1 MRRARARR
9 CCGSGLLLVRC
20 TRRRPPAPGAASGVP
35 WWVWPLALFV
45 VCFLMGIVAVPAGI
59 GGGTLFVPIVGS
71 FFPFHL
77 DFVRGAG
84 LLVALA
90 SALAAGP
97 MLLRSGLGSLRL
109 ALPLAVLASAT
120 SIGGAM
126 LGLAMPANVV
136 QMLLGGVVLG
146 IVVLMLVTKKSEF
159 PHVAQPDALSQALA
173 LNGVFV
179 DGASGRVVQW
189 QVHRTVPGLFVFLG
203 IGVLAGMF
211 GIGAG
216 WANVPALNLLMG
228 APLKVSAGTS
238 GLVLSLVDSSAAW
251 VYINQGAVLPMIAVP
266 SVVGM
271 MLGARIGARLL
282 ERAQGLGDP
291 AHGDRGAAVRRAARA
306 AQGHRG
312 VAMKAAPRPGRAA
325 RRAVAL
331 RAPARLGHAHRP
343 VRAGADLRRLHDR
356 VDAPAR
362 AAGATARA
370 VGPAGGQLSCSR
382 RSRRWAGAGSRW
394 CSAATSPASWASSIL
409 AGCSL
414 VCLLAL
420 VPLYLR
426 RGDRAFVALCLAEV
440 AVVLLAAS
448 GWLTAGH

>member
-1 MRRARARR
+1 MALITINALQRAARKP
-9 CCGSGLLLVRC
+9 LLPVMLGAALWPAGAQAA
-20 TRRRPPAPGAASGVP
+20 TLAPGTVA

-45 VCFLMGIVAVPAGI
+45 ACFLMGIVAVPAGI

-90 SALAAGP
+90 SALSAGP
-97 MLLRSGLGSLRL
+97 MLMRAGLGSLRL
-109 ALPLAVLASAT
+109 ALPLAVLASAS
-120 SIGGAM
+120 SIAGAM

-146 IVVLMLVTKKSEF
+146 IVVLMFTSKKSEF
-159 PHVAQPDALSQALA
+159 PKVDRPDALSQALA
-173 LNGVFV
+173 LNGVFI
-179 DGASGRVVQW
+179 DGASRNVVSW

-238 GLVLSLVDSSAAW
+238 SLVLSLVDTSAAW
-251 VYINQGAVLPMIAVP
+251 VYINRGAVLPMIAVP

-282 ERAQGLGDP
+282 NVLKGS
-291 AHGDRGAAVRRAARA
+291 VIRRMVITVLLFA
-306 AQGHRG
+306 G
-312 VAMKAAPRPGRAA
+312 
-325 RRAVAL
+325 
-331 RAPARLGHAHRP
+331 
-343 VRAGADLRRLHDR
+343 VRA
-356 VDAPAR
+356 
-362 AAGATARA
+362 
-370 VGPAGGQLSCSR
+370 
-382 RSRRWAGAGSRW
+382 
-394 CSAATSPASWASSIL
+394 
-409 AGCSL
+409 
-414 VCLLAL
+414 LLKGTGIW
-420 VPLYLR
+420 P
-426 RGDRAFVALCLAEV
+426 
-440 AVVLLAAS
+440 
-448 GWLTAGH
+448 